1 MSGFGFLLVVV
12 IAIGVVI
19 ALGLRR
25 LVFNEADLE
34 ADLHRPGASTLEFEV
49 PAGADPAVARAA
61 LMHAGFSSQAELHQ
75 GRDILVVSCPE
86 VGDRATAERILA
98 DLYGPTAA

>member
-1 MSGFGFLLVVV
+1 MSGFGFLFVVV

-34 ADLHRPGASTLEFEV
+34 ADLHRVGAATLEFVV

-61 LMHAGFSSQAELHQ
+61 LMHAGFSSQAELHE
-75 GRDILVVSCPE
+75 GHEVLVVSCPE
-86 VGDRATAERILA
+86 VGDRATAEKILLG
-98 DLYGPTAA
+98 LYGPTAA